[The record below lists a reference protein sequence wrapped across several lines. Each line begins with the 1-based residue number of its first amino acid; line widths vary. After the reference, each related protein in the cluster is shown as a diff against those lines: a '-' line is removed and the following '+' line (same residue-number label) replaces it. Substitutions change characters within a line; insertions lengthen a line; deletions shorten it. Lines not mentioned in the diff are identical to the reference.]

1 MQTFKFNKLTLLT
14 LFFVG
19 AWFSDVSAQAEAG
32 KFSLKEAIS
41 YGLDNHNS
49 IQKSEM
55 EIIKT
60 KQRVN
65 EALAAYL
72 PQLNGSVGFTD
83 NLVLPTSILPGAIFG
98 QPGQDVAVQFGTQFN
113 LNAVFDASQLIYN
126 QTLITSL
133 KALKEANS
141 VVALNKQKVQEQVA
155 NDIAAAYYAA
165 QLSTIQKG
173 IIDANLQKLDSLLI
187 IVKSQLDN
195 GFAKKID
202 FNRLQVTHTNLKS
215 DLQNIELGYQMQL
228 TVLKYFM
235 SYPLDSAIVLTTDIA
250 KDVENDVENYNNL
263 INSRDIISTDLKML
277 QAQRRLT
284 EINIEQVNAGYFP
297 TLSFNFRYGYQ
308 AQQNEINFFN
318 KDANWFAF
326 SSIGL
331 NLQVPIFDGLNKK
344 YKVDQLR
351 IQLKQSSIDEDN
363 LSEALKMQ
371 LINAQSKVALNKINV
386 EQQKNN
392 IAMADEIYET
402 TRIQFREGFA
412 PMTDLLNAETA
423 VREAQTNYLRALA
436 QVKLAE
442 LEVIKVS
449 GNISSISK

>member
-1 MQTFKFNKLTLLT
+1 
-14 LFFVG
+14 
-19 AWFSDVSAQAEAG
+19 
-32 KFSLKEAIS
+32 
-41 YGLDNHNS
+41 
-49 IQKSEM
+49 
-55 EIIKT
+55 
-60 KQRVN
+60 
-65 EALAAYL
+65 
-72 PQLNGSVGFTD
+72 
-83 NLVLPTSILPGAIFG
+83 
-98 QPGQDVAVQFGTQFN
+98 
-113 LNAVFDASQLIYN
+113 
-126 QTLITSL
+126 
-133 KALKEANS
+133 
-141 VVALNKQKVQEQVA
+141 
-155 NDIAAAYYAA
+155 
-165 QLSTIQKG
+165 
-173 IIDANLQKLDSLLI
+173 
-187 IVKSQLDN
+187 
-195 GFAKKID
+195 
-202 FNRLQVTHTNLKS
+202 
-215 DLQNIELGYQMQL
+215 
-228 TVLKYFM
+228 
-235 SYPLDSAIVLTTDIA
+235 
-250 KDVENDVENYNNL
+250 
-263 INSRDIISTDLKML
+263 ML

>member
-1 MQTFKFNKLTLLT
+1 MQTFKFYKLTLLT

-19 AWFSDVSAQAEAG
+19 SWFFDVSAQAEAG

-98 QPGQDVAVQFGTQFN
+98 QPGQDVSVQFGTQFN

-141 VVALNKQKVQEQVA
+141 VVQLNKQKVQEQVA

-173 IIDANLQKLDSLLI
+173 IIDANLLKLDSLLI
-187 IVKSQLDN
+187 IVKSQLVN

-202 FNRLQVTHTNLKS
+202 YNRLQVTHTNLKS

-250 KDVENDVENYNNL
+250 KDIENDSNL
-263 INSRDIISTDLKML
+263 INSRDIISIDLKML

-284 EINIEQVNAGYFP
+284 EINIDQVNAGYFP

-344 YKVDQLR
+344 YKVDQLK

-402 TRIQFREGFA
+402 TRIQFREGFT